1 MAFSYGFYNSLN
13 GDRKYDSEDISR
25 MFDGILMDGI
35 VGAVGDTFAVNASS
49 GTVVTVASGRAWF
62 NHTWTYN
69 DAPMQ
74 IDCKVAPVLTDRY
87 DAIVL
92 EINASSDVRKN
103 SIKVIAGTEA
113 STPTKPTMESSEF
126 VHQYPLAYILRK
138 AGESAIS
145 QGNIENM
152 VGTSE
157 CPLCT
162 GVLKTMTTDQ
172 ILAQWDAQ
180 FNTWFESAKD
190 TLSGDVAGNLVVKI
204 DTVEDKIEKAE
215 DKIPYMY
222 TATLSVNNWI
232 RSSGTYYSNGYIY
245 KQTATMVPDISSA
258 PVVTESSTFTSG
270 VQFIKTEVPS
280 TDDTLAEVQDI
291 INDGITVSGYNSVDV
306 YVKEKPNASINAR
319 WQLTK

>member
-49 GTVVTVASGRAWF
+49 GTIVTVASGRAWF

-92 EINASSDVRKN
+92 EINASSNMRKN
-103 SIKVIAGTEA
+103 SIKVIAGAEA
-113 STPTKPTMESSEF
+113 STPTKPAMESSEF

-138 AGESAIS
+138 AGENAIS

-204 DTVEDKIEKAE
+204 DAVKDKLPYKYNATFTL
-215 DKIPYMY
+215 DKWVDSTATDKTNGYPYRQ
-222 TATLSVNNWI
+222 TATLI
-232 RSSGTYYSNGYIY
+232 
-245 KQTATMVPDISSA
+245 PDKEDA
-258 PVVTESSTFTSG
+258 PNVTPSSTFASG
-270 VQFIKTEVPS
+270 CGVEHTGVAA
-280 TDDTLAEVQDI
+280 TDDALDGALSI
-291 INDGITVSGYNSVDV
+291 INEGKTVTGYQTVTTIVKERPTAEITV
-306 YVKEKPNASINAR
+306 R
-319 WQLTK
+319 WDIMK

>member
-35 VGAVGDTFAVNASS
+35 VGAVGNTFAVNASS
-49 GTVVTVASGRAWF
+49 GTIVTVSSGRAWF

-74 IDCKVAPVLTDRY
+74 IDCKVAPVLSDRY

-92 EINASSDVRKN
+92 EVNASSDMRKN
-103 SIKVIAGTEA
+103 SIKVIAGAEA
-113 STPTKPTMESSEF
+113 ASPTKPTMESSEF

-145 QGNIENM
+145 QGNIENA

-190 TLSGDVAGNLVVKI
+190 PLSGEVAGNLVVKI
-204 DTVEDKIEKAE
+204 DAVEDKLPYKYNATFTLDKWSDSTVTDKANGY
-215 DKIPYMY
+215 PYRQ
-222 TATLSVNNWI
+222 TATLI
-232 RSSGTYYSNGYIY
+232 
-245 KQTATMVPDISSA
+245 PDKEDA
-258 PVVTESSTFTSG
+258 PNVTPSSTFASG
-270 VQFIKTEVPS
+270 CGVEHTGVAA
-280 TDDTLAEVQDI
+280 TDDALDGALSI
-291 INDGITVSGYNSVDV
+291 INEGKTVTGYQTVTTIVKERPTAEITV
-306 YVKEKPNASINAR
+306 R
-319 WQLTK
+319 WDIMQ

>member
-49 GTVVTVASGRAWF
+49 GTIVTVASGRAWF

-74 IDCKVAPVLTDRY
+74 IDCKVAPVLSDRY

-103 SIKVIAGTEA
+103 SIKVIAGSEA
-113 STPTKPTMESSEF
+113 ASPTKPTMESSEF

-145 QGNIENM
+145 QGNIENT

-204 DTVEDKIEKAE
+204 DAVEDKLPYKYNATFTLDKWTDSTITDKANGY
-215 DKIPYMY
+215 PYRQ
-222 TATLSVNNWI
+222 TATLI
-232 RSSGTYYSNGYIY
+232 
-245 KQTATMVPDISSA
+245 PDKEDA
-258 PVVTESSTFTSG
+258 PNVTPSSTFASG
-270 VQFIKTEVPS
+270 CGVEHTGVAA
-280 TDDTLAEVQDI
+280 TDDALDGALSI
-291 INDGITVSGYNSVDV
+291 INEGKTVTGYQTVTTI
-306 YVKEKPNASINAR
+306 VKEKPTAEITVR
-319 WQLTK
+319 WDIMQ

>member
-13 GDRKYDSEDISR
+13 GDRKYDSEDLSR
-25 MFDGILMDGI
+25 MFDGIIYDGVI
-35 VGAVGDTFAVNASS
+35 GAVGDTFAVKARTGN
-49 GTVVTVASGRAWF
+49 TVNVSSGRAWF

-69 DAPMQ
+69 DAPMP
-74 IDCKVAPVLTDRY
+74 ISCGSAAVLLDRY

-92 EINASSDVRKN
+92 EVNAASDVRKN
-103 SIKVIAGTEA
+103 SIKVVTGTEA
-113 STPTKPTMESSEF
+113 SNPAKPTMENTEF
-126 VHQYPLAYILRK
+126 VHQYPLAYIKRP
-138 AGESAIS
+138 AGSTSIS
-145 QGNIENM
+145 QSNIENA
-152 VGTSE
+152 VGTE
-157 CPLCT
+157 ACPICT
-162 GVLKTMTTDQ
+162 GVLKSLNVEQMM
-172 ILAQWDAQ
+172 AQWEAQ
-180 FNTWFESAKD
+180 FDEWFQSAKD
-190 TLSGDVAGNLVVKI
+190 TLSGDVAGNLLN
-204 DTVEDKIEKAE
+204 KIEKAE

-258 PVVTESSTFTSG
+258 PVVTASSTFTSG
-270 VQFIKTEVPS
+270 IQFIKTQVPS

>member
-49 GTVVTVASGRAWF
+49 GTIVTVASGRAWF

-103 SIKVIAGTEA
+103 SIKVIAGAEA
-113 STPTKPTMESSEF
+113 STPTKPAMESSEF

-204 DTVEDKIEKAE
+204 DDVKDRLPYKYNATFTLNKWVDSTVTDKANGY
-215 DKIPYMY
+215 PYRQ
-222 TATLSVNNWI
+222 TATLI
-232 RSSGTYYSNGYIY
+232 
-245 KQTATMVPDISSA
+245 PDKEDA
-258 PVVTESSTFTSG
+258 PNVTPSSTFASG
-270 VQFIKTEVPS
+270 CGVEHTGVAA
-280 TDDTLAEVQDI
+280 TDDALDGALSI
-291 INDGITVSGYNSVDV
+291 INEGKTVTGYQTVTTIVKERPTAEITV
-306 YVKEKPNASINAR
+306 R
-319 WQLTK
+319 WDIMK

>member
-13 GDRKYDSEDISR
+13 GDRKYDSEDLSR
-25 MFDGILMDGI
+25 MFDGIIYDGVI
-35 VGAVGDTFAVNASS
+35 GAVGDTFAVKA
-49 GTVVTVASGRAWF
+49 GTGNTVNVSSGRAWF

-69 DAPMQ
+69 DAPMP
-74 IDCKVAPVLTDRY
+74 ISCGSAAVLLDRY

-92 EINASSDVRKN
+92 EVNAASDVRKN
-103 SIKVIAGTEA
+103 SIKVVTGTEA
-113 STPTKPTMESSEF
+113 SKPVKPTMENTEF

-138 AGESAIS
+138 AGSSSIS
-145 QGNIENM
+145 QSQIENA
-152 VGTSE
+152 VGTE
-157 CPLCT
+157 ACPICT
-162 GVLKTMTTDQ
+162 GVLKSLNVEQMM
-172 ILAQWDAQ
+172 AQWEAQ
-180 FNTWFESAKD
+180 FDEWFQSAKD
-190 TLSGDVAGNLVVKI
+190 TLSGDVAGNLLN
-204 DTVEDKIEKAE
+204 KIEKAE

-258 PVVTESSTFTSG
+258 PVVTASSTFTSG
-270 VQFIKTEVPS
+270 IQFIKTQVPS